1 MKRQATTALAAA
13 AAFTLLAAP
22 PAHASYHTKRPA
34 GWSCGF
40 DDKCT
45 KGTKSGPKDQK
56 IVYWFRSGFDS
67 TVIRAGSSKY
77 GMKHI
82 KVGGTHKRKF
92 NHPTDKKAIGLW
104 DKAFNNFAKGSKGSR
119 FKNTMTHTVKYGG
132 GAKKRTMC
140 VVTSSLTIGKGNSYV
155 GRKGIIT
162 AYWVKGHVGWK
173 GCNNKDFN

>member
-1 MKRQATTALAAA
+1 MKRRATTALTAAA
-13 AAFTLLAAP
+13 AITLLSTT
-22 PAHASYHTKRPA
+22 PAHASYHTSKPKTWR
-34 GWSCGF
+34 CDF
-40 DDKCT
+40 DDECT

-56 IVYWFRSGFDS
+56 ILYWFVDDFGS

-82 KVGGTHKRKF
+82 KAGGTHKRKF

-104 DKAFNNFAKGSKGSR
+104 DKALNNYAKGSKGSR
-119 FKNTMTHTVKYGG
+119 FKNTTTHTVKYGG
-132 GAKKRTMC
+132 GTKKRTMC
-140 VVTSSLTIGKGNSYV
+140 VVTSSLTIGKGKSYV
-155 GRKGIIT
+155 GLKGIIT